1 MDRDLL
7 HKLIDAI
14 VAEVLRRVA
23 ALERQKQHPEQ
34 VLVLLAAPVAYPAE
48 LLMFTHRLLPAI
60 VLCPG
65 EIRSGRRIV
74 SRRRQRL
81 IPKLRRLSS
90 TALPQL
96 KTPF

>member
-14 VAEVLRRVA
+14 VAEVVRRVA

-48 LLMFTHRLLPAI
+48 LLKLLQKQFGVVTTP
-60 VLCPG
+60 
-65 EIRSGRRIV
+65 
-74 SRRRQRL
+74 
-81 IPKLRRLSS
+81 SS
-90 TALPQL
+90 YSWPSSSY
-96 KTPF
+96 